1 MNSKSSS
8 VCVEGQLV
16 NEDCK
21 REPVCLKC
29 SEGLVTVNSKSSS
42 VCVEGEFVN
51 KDCKREPVRLK
62 CIGGLVKVSNWALG
76 AVALVAFK
84 PSGDV
89 A

>member
-8 VCVEGQLV
+8 VYVEGELV

-29 SEGLVTVNSKSSS
+29 SEGLV
-42 VCVEGEFVN
+42 N
-51 KDCKREPVRLK
+51 KDCKREPVYLK
-62 CIGGLVKVSNWALG
+62 CSEGLVKVSNWALG
-76 AVALVAFK
+76 VVALVAFK
-84 PSGDV
+84 LSGDV

>member
-1 MNSKSSS
+1 MCS
-8 VCVEGQLV
+8 EGLV

-29 SEGLVTVNSKSSS
+29 SVGLVN
-42 VCVEGEFVN
+42 
-51 KDCKREPVRLK
+51 
-62 CIGGLVKVSNWALG
+62 VSDWALG
-76 AVALVAFK
+76 VVALVAFK